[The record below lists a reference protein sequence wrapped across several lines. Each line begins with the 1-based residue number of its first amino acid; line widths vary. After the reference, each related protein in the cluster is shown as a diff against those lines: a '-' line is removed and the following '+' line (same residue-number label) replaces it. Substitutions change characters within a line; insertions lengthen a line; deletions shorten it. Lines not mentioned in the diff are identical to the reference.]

1 MVGLF
6 GGKVRGVSL
15 NFFLS
20 LLLCGLGRAHA
31 MQDNVLGVKQIQ
43 NGSEQNFSQEQ
54 LQTLQENVF
63 RKIRE
68 VSSYDWDF
76 FLNKLFSREAREF
89 SRQVRRNKNPDCG
102 FSILLAIKSALEVL
116 DEREKYR
123 HSIWDDPYVNNPLES
138 NEGDFDFFKD
148 VTSINKQVES
158 LKKDEKQ
165 AQTLPN
171 EEKKEE
177 AQLEAELDEL
187 LWGTPK

>member
-1 MVGLF
+1 MVGLL

-15 NFFLS
+15 NLF
-20 LLLCGLGRAHA
+20 LLLLLYGLGRTHA
-31 MQDNVLGVKQIQ
+31 MQNNVQGVKQIQ
-43 NGSEQNFSQEQ
+43 NDSEQNFSQEP
-54 LQTLQENVF
+54 LQTLHKDLF

-68 VSSYDWDF
+68 LPLDDWDF
-76 FLNKLFSREAREF
+76 FLYQLHNLETRELA
-89 SRQVRRNKNPDCG
+89 RQVRRNENPNCG
-102 FSILLAIKSALEVL
+102 LSTFLAIKSALEVL
-116 DEREKYR
+116 DKREKYR
-123 HSIWDDPYVNNPLES
+123 HSIWDAPYVNNPLEL

-158 LKKDEKQ
+158 LKKDEEQ

-187 LWGTPK
+187 LWGT